1 MNILTTGIQS
11 GIGRYTYENL
21 GGMGLARNTSK
32 VERERIKKTHFK
44 AIIHCAF
51 NSSKTLDPN
60 SPYSYFDDNIFL
72 TKELVTLKYDKFV
85 YFSTTDVYCKN
96 TATHSENEILNLYDP
111 SSIYA
116 ATKLTSEAIVK
127 EEAKNYLILR
137 GSTPLGTHSRK
148 NTLMQMIQ
156 NEPCT
161 VGLSSASVY
170 NIIIYSDILNF
181 IKYSI
186 EKDLQGVFNL
196 ASSSNI
202 TLGKVA
208 KVLGKNI
215 QFGEDYYST
224 GNIDNTKIA
233 STFPA
238 FKKSSEDNLLQY
250 LKEHP
255 QNLGK
260 IDIPKQ
266 KIMKPGKKVLI
277 VTGGSRGIGASIATK
292 AAKMGYSVCVN
303 YRKNSEKANQIVEEI
318 NSKGGEAI
326 AVQADISSIKEV
338 ESLFRTAEIELG
350 TLSALVNNAGIS
362 GPRSKLSDLDPTE
375 MKHIFE
381 VNLLGYFYCAKE
393 AVKRMS
399 SSCRGQGG
407 AIVNISSQAAE
418 FGGSNLTA
426 YAASKAAINNFTLA
440 LSKEV
445 ALEGIR
451 VNAVSPGIIETD
463 QHDFSDEL
471 VFKNIK
477 KEIPIGRLGTPQEVA
492 FAVLWLLSDKAAYV
506 TGTILPVAGGR

>member
-1 MNILTTGIQS
+1 
-11 GIGRYTYENL
+11 
-21 GGMGLARNTSK
+21 
-32 VERERIKKTHFK
+32 
-44 AIIHCAF
+44 
-51 NSSKTLDPN
+51 
-60 SPYSYFDDNIFL
+60 
-72 TKELVTLKYDKFV
+72 
-85 YFSTTDVYCKN
+85 
-96 TATHSENEILNLYDP
+96 
-111 SSIYA
+111 
-116 ATKLTSEAIVK
+116 
-127 EEAKNYLILR
+127 
-137 GSTPLGTHSRK
+137 
-148 NTLMQMIQ
+148 
-156 NEPCT
+156 
-161 VGLSSASVY
+161 
-170 NIIIYSDILNF
+170 
-181 IKYSI
+181 
-186 EKDLQGVFNL
+186 
-196 ASSSNI
+196 
-202 TLGKVA
+202 
-208 KVLGKNI
+208 
-215 QFGEDYYST
+215 
-224 GNIDNTKIA
+224 
-233 STFPA
+233 
-238 FKKSSEDNLLQY
+238 
-250 LKEHP
+250 
-255 QNLGK
+255 
-260 IDIPKQ
+260 
-266 KIMKPGKKVLI
+266 MKPEKKVLT

-303 YRKNSEKANQIVEEI
+303 YRKNSEEANQIVEEI

-362 GPRSKLSDLDPTE
+362 GPRSKLIDLDPAE

-393 AVKRMS
+393 AVKKMS
-399 SSCRGQGG
+399 SSCSGQGG

-426 YAASKAAINNFTLA
+426 YAASKAAINSFTLA

-492 FAVLWLLSDKAAYV
+492 SAVLWLLSDEAAYV

>member
-21 GGMGLARNTSK
+21 GGIGLARNTSK

-85 YFSTTDVYCKN
+85 YFSTIDVYCKN

-181 IKYSI
+181 IKFAI
-186 EKDLQGVFNL
+186 QNDVQGVFNL

-202 TLGKVA
+202 TLENVA
-208 KVLGKNI
+208 RVLEKNI
-215 QFGEDYYST
+215 QFGEGFYNV

-233 STFPA
+233 STFPV

-255 QNLGK
+255 QDLGK

-303 YRKNSEKANQIVEEI
+303 YRKKSEEANQIVEEI

-362 GPRSKLSDLDPTE
+362 GPRAKLIDLDPAE

-381 VNLLGYFYCAKE
+381 VNLLGYFYCTKE

-492 FAVLWLLSDKAAYV
+492 CAVLWLLSDKAAYV